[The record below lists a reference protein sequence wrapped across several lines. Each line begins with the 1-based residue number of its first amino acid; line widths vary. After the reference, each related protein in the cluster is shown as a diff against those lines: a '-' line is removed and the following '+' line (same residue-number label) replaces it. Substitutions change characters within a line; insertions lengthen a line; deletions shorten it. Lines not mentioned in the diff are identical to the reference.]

1 MEIIDQVA
9 IVGIFVLFLISL
21 SFMIIN
27 IQRNRRNNR
36 IIAISPETYQI
47 ITRLIYA
54 RNVERIRQNYERKK
68 EIEMVNMNNHVIII
82 NPNNDITLGIK
93 KNNLKCFELFY

>member
-36 IIAISPETYQI
+36 RRISPETYQI

-54 RNVERIRQNYERKK
+54 RNVERLRQNYKRKK
-68 EIEMVNMNNHVIII
+68 EIEMVNMDNHVIII
-82 NPNNDITLGIK
+82 NPNDDITLGIK
-93 KNNLKCFELFY
+93 

>member
-36 IIAISPETYQI
+36 RRISPETYQI

-68 EIEMVNMNNHVIII
+68 EIEMVNMDNHVIII

-93 KNNLKCFELFY
+93 